1 MRRSGHAGARTPSI
15 HACVCRVYMLKVST
29 EESETA
35 AWNVLQHI
43 AMSCLRIFMWLLMLR
58 RRRRRRRRN
67 SRSRKPVFF
76 PLCAT
81 LATQYVCICM
91 WRPFCSA
98 LADVAVDI
106 CRYDMGCSMYFCSY
120 SLCVEFSDAGGRPP
134 HMISIACNWRA
145 DKFHYAELS

>member
-1 MRRSGHAGARTPSI
+1 MERFTAHCNVMSKDFYVAADV
-15 HACVCRVYMLKVST
+15 AQ
-29 EESETA
+29 EEKEEEE
-35 AWNVLQHI
+35 
-43 AMSCLRIFMWLLMLR
+43 
-58 RRRRRRRRN
+58 

-98 LADVAVDI
+98 LADVAADI

-120 SLCVEFSDAGGRPP
+120 PLCVEIVRRRRPAAS
-134 HMISIACNWRA
+134 HDFDRLQLASR
-145 DKFHYAELS
+145 